1 MMKFNVEDK
10 VRIKKDIPV
19 GSELRYIDFLE
30 GMKEDADN
38 EVVFTI
44 KEADKK
50 DNAYSIKE
58 INDIDNGWWICEEW
72 IELVRN
78 DDKILFAKVKPD
90 AIIPT
95 KREADGCYDVYANFD
110 EEMFVIQPHKVRLV
124 PTGIASAFDKKYRIG
139 IRERGSNT
147 KGTLIVMAGQID
159 SNFRGE
165 WFVALYNG
173 NDVPVAISKEVT
185 DVVKTE
191 DYIQVPYTKAIAQ
204 FAVEI
209 VPEVEVKE
217 VTFDDIKAIESD
229 RGFGMLGSSNK

>member
-1 MMKFNVEDK
+1 MMKFNVGDK
-10 VRIKKDIPV
+10 VRVKESVSCGDIRGGV
-19 GSELRYIDFLE
+19 EFIYDMEKYI
-30 GMKEDADN
+30 GKIICVEDADS
-38 EVVFTI
+38 E
-44 KEADKK
+44 
-50 DNAYSIKE
+50 DNTYLY
-58 INDIDNGWWICEEW
+58 GGYWFCEEW
-72 IELVRN
+72 LEEVE
-78 DDKILFAKVKPD
+78 DKILFAKVRPD

-95 KREADGCYDVYANFD
+95 KRDADGCYDIYACFD
-110 EEMFVIQPHKVRLV
+110 EEMFVIQPHQVKLV

-159 SNFRGE
+159 SNFRGM

-173 NDVPVAISKEVT
+173 NDIPVAISKEVT

>member
-1 MMKFNVEDK
+1 MMKFNVGDN
-10 VRIKKDIPV
+10 VRVKESVSCGDIRGGV
-19 GSELRYIDFLE
+19 EFIYDMEKYI
-30 GMKEDADN
+30 GKIICVEDADS
-38 EVVFTI
+38 E
-44 KEADKK
+44 
-50 DNAYSIKE
+50 DNTYLY
-58 INDIDNGWWICEEW
+58 DGYWFCEEW
-72 IELVRN
+72 LEEVEA
-78 DDKILFAKVKPD
+78 KILFAKVKPD

>member
-1 MMKFNVEDK
+1 MMKFNVGDN
-10 VRIKKDIPV
+10 VRVKESVSCGDIRGGV
-19 GSELRYIDFLE
+19 EFIYDMEKYI
-30 GMKEDADN
+30 GKIICVEDADS
-38 EVVFTI
+38 E
-44 KEADKK
+44 
-50 DNAYSIKE
+50 DNTYLY
-58 INDIDNGWWICEEW
+58 NGYWFCEEW
-72 IELVRN
+72 LEEVEA
-78 DDKILFAKVKPD
+78 KILFAKVKPD

-110 EEMFVIQPHKVRLV
+110 EEMFVIQPHQVRLV

>member
-1 MMKFNVEDK
+1 MMKFNVGDK
-10 VRIKKDIPV
+10 VRVKESVSCGDIRGGV
-19 GSELRYIDFLE
+19 EFIYDMEKYI
-30 GMKEDADN
+30 GKIICVEDADW
-38 EVVFTI
+38 E
-44 KEADKK
+44 
-50 DNAYSIKE
+50 DNSYLY
-58 INDIDNGWWICEEW
+58 DGYWFCEEW
-72 IELVRN
+72 LEEVEAT
-78 DDKILFAKVKPD
+78 KILFAKVKPD

-95 KREADGCYDVYANFD
+95 KRDADGCYDVYANFD
-110 EEMFVIQPHKVRLV
+110 EEMFVIQPHQVRLV

-159 SNFRGE
+159 SNFRGM

-173 NDVPVAISKEVT
+173 NDIPVAISKEVT

>member
-1 MMKFNVEDK
+1 MMKFKIGEKVRVKESVKCGDIRGGIDFVDKMEKYIGKIICVEDS
-10 VRIKKDIPV
+10 DWED
-19 GSELRYIDFLE
+19 GSYFCDGYWF
-30 GMKEDADN
+30 
-38 EVVFTI
+38 
-44 KEADKK
+44 
-50 DNAYSIKE
+50 
-58 INDIDNGWWICEEW
+58 CEEW
-72 IELVRN
+72 LEEIE
-78 DDKILFAKVKPD
+78 DKILFAKVRPD

-95 KREADGCYDVYANFD
+95 KREEDGCYDVYANFD
-110 EEMFVIQPHKVRLV
+110 EEMFVIQPHQVRLV

-159 SNFRGE
+159 SNFRGM

-173 NDVPVAISKEVT
+173 NDIPVAISKEVT

-191 DYIQVPYTKAIAQ
+191 DYIQVPYAKAIAQ
-204 FAVEI
+204 FAVES

-229 RGFGMLGSSNK
+229 RGFGMLGSSGK

>member
-1 MMKFNVEDK
+1 MFKDGSK
-10 VRIKKDIPV
+10 VRVKEVKV
-19 GSELRYIDFLE
+19 GTMVKGVSFVE
-30 GMKEDADN
+30 GMLEMIGREYVIENEAYDARDN
-38 EVVFTI
+38 SY
-44 KEADKK
+44 K
-50 DNAYSIKE
+50 
-58 INDIDNGWWICEEW
+58 INKYWFAEEW
-72 IELVRN
+72 LELVEEEK
-78 DDKILFAKVKPD
+78 DKIIFAKVRED
-90 AIIPT
+90 AIIPS
-95 KREADGCYDVYANFD
+95 KREADGCYDVYSSFD
-110 EEMFVIQPHKVRLV
+110 EEMFVIQPHQVRLI

-173 NDVPVAISKEVT
+173 NDIPVAISKEVT

-217 VTFDDIKAIESD
+217 VTFDDIKAIKSE
-229 RGFGMLGSSNK
+229 RGNGMLGSSGK

>member
-1 MMKFNVEDK
+1 MKFKTGDK
-10 VRIKKDIPV
+10 VVLKKSIKADKV
-19 GSELRYIDFLE
+19 LRGIVFSLA
-30 GMKEDADN
+30 MTEDAKAEKVFMIKTVDDEDN
-38 EVVFTI
+38 TYFI
-44 KEADKK
+44 G
-50 DNAYSIKE
+50 N
-58 INDIDNGWWICEEW
+58 WWACEEW
-72 IELVRN
+72 IELAE
-78 DDKILFAKVKPD
+78 DKNKIIFAKVKPD

-95 KREADGCYDVYANFD
+95 KRDEDGCYDIYANFD
-110 EEMFVIQPHKVRLV
+110 EEMFVIQPHQVRLV
-124 PTGIASAFDKKYRIG
+124 PTGIASAFNKKYRIG

-159 SNFRGE
+159 SNFRGM

-209 VPEVEVKE
+209 VPEVEIEE
-217 VTFDDIKAIESD
+217 VTFDDIKAIESN
-229 RGFGMLGSSNK
+229 RGFGMLGSSGK

>member
-1 MMKFNVEDK
+1 MMKFNVGDN
-10 VRIKKDIPV
+10 VRVKESVSCGDIRGGV
-19 GSELRYIDFLE
+19 EFIYDMEKYI
-30 GMKEDADN
+30 GKIICVEDADS
-38 EVVFTI
+38 E
-44 KEADKK
+44 
-50 DNAYSIKE
+50 DNTYLY
-58 INDIDNGWWICEEW
+58 DGYWFCEEW
-72 IELVRN
+72 LEEVEA
-78 DDKILFAKVKPD
+78 KILFAKVKPD

-110 EEMFVIQPHKVRLV
+110 EEMFVIQPHQVRLV

>member
-1 MMKFNVEDK
+1 MMKFRIGEKVRVKKSVKCGDIHGGIDFVDKMEKYIGKIICVEDT
-10 VRIKKDIPV
+10 DSED
-19 GSELRYIDFLE
+19 GSYFCDGYWF
-30 GMKEDADN
+30 
-38 EVVFTI
+38 
-44 KEADKK
+44 
-50 DNAYSIKE
+50 
-58 INDIDNGWWICEEW
+58 CEEW
-72 IELVRN
+72 LEEVE
-78 DDKILFAKVKPD
+78 DKILFAKVRPD

-95 KREADGCYDVYANFD
+95 KREEDGCYDIYSNFD
-110 EEMFVIQPHKVRLV
+110 EEMFVIPPHQVKLV

-173 NDVPVAISKEVT
+173 NDIPVAISKEVT

-209 VPEVEVKE
+209 VPKVEVKE

-229 RGFGMLGSSNK
+229 RGFGMLGSSGK